1 MLSIHN
7 ITQQHLGLL
16 NGNLHPFLLGLVISK
31 ELSFFAIHKHIVFLP
46 ELYTFSPLTQNSN
59 WHFTSFFSEIEGL
72 DQVTMTCSV
81 NYLLVSL

>member
-1 MLSIHN
+1 MPY
-7 ITQQHLGLL
+7 TY
-16 NGNLHPFLLGLVISK
+16 
-31 ELSFFAIHKHIVFLP
+31 IVFLP
-46 ELYTFSPLTQNSN
+46 ELYTSSPLTQNSN